1 MELRELHYFVQI
13 AKDHSYT
20 LAAEHL
26 YISQPALSKMV
37 KKLEGELDV
46 PLFIINH
53 NGVSLTDYGE
63 MLYTKTVPLLN
74 EFNAIQNFVTD
85 VRGIKSGKL
94 RVGATPMLGSL
105 FLVDIVVDFCKQ
117 YPNVELKLTEN
128 GSKAIRQQ
136 LIDGDIDIGICIV
149 GDKSDYLTDRVLF
162 QDEMVVCLPSSNPLS
177 QYTELEFEQLKN
189 EYFNCYSNASTL
201 YTQITDRCIQ
211 AGFEPKINIS
221 SSKIGMII
229 QMTARGKGIC
239 ILPRPYAAKYSLPG
253 LKLIP
258 IKGSFLWVSCLV
270 KNKTVYQSCVS
281 QLFENF
287 VVEYFKKR
295 YPDSPDE
302 SSA

>member
-85 VRGIKSGKL
+85 VRGVKSGKL

-177 QYTELEFEQLKN
+177 RYTELEFEQLKN

-239 ILPRPYAAKYSLPG
+239 ILPRPYAAKYPLPG